1 MKVCTKA
8 NCGKVCY
15 ARDLCSAHYQQ
26 LRRKGELARAQT
38 RAQGAICKV
47 EECEEPVRCKELCS
61 RHYNYFR
68 RTGKT
73 HKEAF
78 EKELDCSVDGC
89 TRKRR
94 GLGLCNMH
102 YNRFKR
108 TGSTERQNREA
119 KLECSIPNCTTVSHG
134 RGWCEKHYQRWRKGT
149 LTEEVIQ
156 HGDAD
161 HKPLEHKLEDL
172 EELISFGVTNIEELW
187 TRAGFANEQQM
198 MYHAPK
204 ELKERIRLL

>member
-1 MKVCTKA
+1 MKVCEIQDCERK
-8 NCGKVCY
+8 Y
-15 ARDLCSAHYQQ
+15 FARGFCQTHYQKM
-26 LRRKGELARAQT
+26 RRKGKLPQVQFSAE
-38 RAQGAICKV
+38 GIPCKV
-47 EECEEPVRCKELCS
+47 EGCEEPVRCKELCS

-78 EKELDCSVDGC
+78 EKELDCRVDGC

-119 KLECSIPNCTTVSHG
+119 KLECSIPNCTSVSHG
-134 RGWCEKHYQRWRKGT
+134 RGWCEKHYSRWRKGA

-156 HGDAD
+156 NGDAD
-161 HKPLEHKLEDL
+161 HKPLAHKLEDL

-187 TRAGFANEQQM
+187 TRAGFINEQQM